1 MLKMGVVGYGY
12 WGPNI
17 VRNFMETSESQV
29 LMVCD
34 EKNTQLEKVKTRYP
48 TIITTSNYEDLLS
61 SEIDAIAVVTPV
73 STHFDLAL
81 KALQAGKHIFVEKP
95 FTKTSDQA
103 KTLIEEA
110 EKRNLLIHV
119 DHTFI
124 YTGAVRKI
132 KEFVTDGTLGEI
144 YYYDSTR
151 INLGLFQHDV
161 NVLWDLA
168 VHDLAIMDFIIP
180 DKARAVSATGIS
192 HLNGEPQNTAF
203 LTVFFEKNI
212 IAHINVNWLSPV
224 KMRSTLIGGSKKMIV
239 YDDLKPSDKIM
250 VYDKGLIT
258 EDDESIYQMLIGYRI
273 GDIWVPKLDLT
284 EALNTEVLHFI
295 DCIKNDKISMTGGD
309 SGLRVVRILEAA
321 SESMLKQGQKV
332 EL

>member
-17 VRNFMETSESQV
+17 VRNFMEASESQV

-103 KTLIEEA
+103 KILIEEA

-284 EALNTEVLHFI
+284 EALNTEVL
-295 DCIKNDKISMTGGD
+295 
-309 SGLRVVRILEAA
+309 RILEAA

>member
-1 MLKMGVVGYGY
+1 
-12 WGPNI
+12 
-17 VRNFMETSESQV
+17 
-29 LMVCD
+29 
-34 EKNTQLEKVKTRYP
+34 
-48 TIITTSNYEDLLS
+48 
-61 SEIDAIAVVTPV
+61 V
-73 STHFDLAL
+73 STHFELAL

-103 KTLIEEA
+103 KILIEEA

-132 KEFVTDGTLGEI
+132 KELVTDGTLGEI

-168 VHDLAIMDFIIP
+168 VHDLAIMDLIIP